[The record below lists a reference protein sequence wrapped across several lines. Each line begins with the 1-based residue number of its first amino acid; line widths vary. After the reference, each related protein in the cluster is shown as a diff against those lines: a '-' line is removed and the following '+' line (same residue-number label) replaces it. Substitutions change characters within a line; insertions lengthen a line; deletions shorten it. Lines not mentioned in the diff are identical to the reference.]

1 MLPTLSVERRCRL
14 QCAYQIPFRIKLG
27 MIFST
32 FEERAGDA
40 VSIFGN
46 SGTDLNCR
54 RVLGVAH
61 EKSIAWILTFGTSEF
76 GVPGLQLPLDDS
88 RSRLYSQRFSLGP
101 GIKRR
106 SFWISGLESQHANI
120 NGNQKR

>member
-27 MIFST
+27 MILST
-32 FEERAGDA
+32 FEERARDA
-40 VSIFGN
+40 VSIVGN

-61 EKSIAWILTFGTSEF
+61 EKSIAWNLSFGMSEF
-76 GVPGLQLPLDDS
+76 GVPALRSPLDDS
-88 RSRLYSQRFSLGP
+88 RSRLYSRRFP
-101 GIKRR
+101 
-106 SFWISGLESQHANI
+106 
-120 NGNQKR
+120 

>member
-1 MLPTLSVERRCRL
+1 MLPTLSVARRYRL
-14 QCAYQIPFRIKLG
+14 KCGYQIPFRIKLG

-32 FEERAGDA
+32 FEECAGDA

-61 EKSIAWILTFGTSEF
+61 EKSIAWNLTWVCPSSVYQACGHPWMT
-76 GVPGLQLPLDDS
+76 LDRD
-88 RSRLYSQRFSLGP
+88 YIHNVFP
-101 GIKRR
+101 
-106 SFWISGLESQHANI
+106 
-120 NGNQKR
+120 

>member
-61 EKSIAWILTFGTSEF
+61 EKSIAWNLTFGYVRVRCTSLAIT
-76 GVPGLQLPLDDS
+76 V
-88 RSRLYSQRFSLGP
+88 SRLYSQRFSLGP
-101 GIKRR
+101 GIKWR

>member
-1 MLPTLSVERRCRL
+1 MGDSLLVRLRRMLPTLSVERRCRL
-14 QCAYQIPFRIKLG
+14 QCGYQIPIRIKLG

-61 EKSIAWILTFGTSEF
+61 EKSIAWNSLWVCPQT
-76 GVPGLQLPLDDS
+76 DDPIVAGG
-88 RSRLYSQRFSLGP
+88 RYTIARRQHRF
-101 GIKRR
+101 
-106 SFWISGLESQHANI
+106 A
-120 NGNQKR
+120 